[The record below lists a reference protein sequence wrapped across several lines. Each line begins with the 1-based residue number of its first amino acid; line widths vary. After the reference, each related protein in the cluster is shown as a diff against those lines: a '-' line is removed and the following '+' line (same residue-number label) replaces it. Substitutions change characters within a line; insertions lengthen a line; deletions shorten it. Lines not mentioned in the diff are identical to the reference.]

1 MRLSDYERP
10 AIGDRHHPDFMKN
23 EEWAID
29 EIPRIESEKST
40 DIDSIDSENHR
51 KTHEG
56 PSDFFVEF
64 LIPIGMEN
72 FERSKS
78 TDDACNC
85 HHRDID
91 DIKMEHFWMFTKM
104 KKISPEIETIGKKY
118 KPEKYISIVE
128 DSAFLNGESSKKI
141 GEECE
146 NQIPNKSHIFCCSSD
161 TNSDNRENC
170 SKKTKER
177 KSSNMMWMV

>member
-1 MRLSDYERP
+1 MRLCNYERCT
-10 AIGDRHHPDFMKN
+10 IGDCHHSDFMKN
-23 EEWAID
+23 EEWTIN

-51 KTHEG
+51 KTHKY

-64 LIPIGMEN
+64 LIPIGMED

-78 TDDACNC
+78 TDNPSNC

-91 DIKMEHFWMFTKM
+91 DIKMKHFWMFSKM
-104 KKISPEIETIGKKY
+104 NKISPEIETIREKY

-128 DSAFLNGESSKKI
+128 DSVFLNCESSKKI
-141 GEECE
+141 GKQCE
-146 NQIPNKSHIFCCSSD
+146 N
-161 TNSDNRENC
+161 
-170 SKKTKER
+170 
-177 KSSNMMWMV
+177 